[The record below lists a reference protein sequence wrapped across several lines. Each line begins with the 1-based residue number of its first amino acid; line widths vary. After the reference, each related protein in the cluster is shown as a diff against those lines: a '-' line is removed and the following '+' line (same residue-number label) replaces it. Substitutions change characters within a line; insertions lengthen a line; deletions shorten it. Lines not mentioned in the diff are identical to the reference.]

1 MSSDMQFGWGCL
13 FGFYYRLLA
22 SDRNH
27 MNCPFC
33 KSSFHIEHQARE
45 MMFGLRQKFTYL
57 ECSGCGVLVLAN
69 PPHNLSEH
77 YPKEYY
83 SFATR
88 NGFSGKVK
96 SLGLLLG
103 RFGLRRLIHTMFP
116 LAAVDL
122 IFRLDMTPRMKI
134 LDVGGGNGKL
144 AKELRQAGFNH
155 ALCIDPFTSEES
167 PYCRKITLSEI
178 NGTWDRI
185 MFHHSFE
192 HIEDQ
197 LGTLAEVR
205 NKLSSGG
212 ICLIR
217 VPIATWAWRHY
228 GEDWVQLDA
237 PRHMCIHTP
246 DSMAKAAQLSG
257 LSVTEV
263 QCDSTALQFWGSELY
278 RKDIPLAEGE
288 RNLSKY
294 FDAKTM
300 KKYAEEAKALNASG
314 QGDQAAFIITAA
326 SAAESF
332 PVGKPSRP

>member
-1 MSSDMQFGWGCL
+1 
-13 FGFYYRLLA
+13 
-22 SDRNH
+22 

-33 KSSFHIEHQARE
+33 KSSSHIEHQARE

-57 ECSGCGVLVLAN
+57 ECSGCGVLILAN
-69 PPHNLSEH
+69 PPQNLLNH
-77 YPKEYY
+77 YPREYY
-83 SFATR
+83 SFAAT
-88 NGFSGKVK
+88 NGLAGKLKLFSL
-96 SLGLLLG
+96 SLGRL
-103 RFGLRRLIHTMFP
+103 GLRRLIHSVLPMT
-116 LAAVDL
+116 AVDL
-122 IFRLDMTPRMKI
+122 IYRLNMTASMKI
-134 LDVGGGNGKL
+134 LDVGGGNGKRVQ
-144 AKELRQAGFNH
+144 ELRHAGFRR
-155 ALCIDPFTSEES
+155 ALCIDPFVSQES
-167 PYCRKITLSEI
+167 AYCRKITLSEV

-205 NKLSSGG
+205 NRLSPCG

-228 GEDWVQLDA
+228 GVDWVQLDA

-246 DSMAKAAQLSG
+246 SSMAKAAQISG

-263 QCDSTALQFWGSELY
+263 QCDSTAFQFWGSELY
-278 RKDIPLAEGE
+278 RKDIPLAEGQ
-288 RNLSKY
+288 RNLPKY

-300 KKYAEEAKALNASG
+300 KKYAEEAKTLNASG

>member
-1 MSSDMQFGWGCL
+1 
-13 FGFYYRLLA
+13 
-22 SDRNH
+22 

-33 KSSFHIEHQARE
+33 NSSSHIEHQARE
-45 MMFGLRQKFTYL
+45 MMFGLREKFTYF
-57 ECSGCGVLVLAN
+57 ECSNCGVLRLAN
-69 PPHNLSEH
+69 PPHNLSDH
-77 YPKEYY
+77 YPKGYY
-83 SFATR
+83 SFAAR
-88 NGFSGKVK
+88 NGFSGKLK

-103 RFGLRRLIHTMFP
+103 RFGLRRVIHSMAR
-116 LAAVDL
+116 LATVDL
-122 IFRLDMTPRMKI
+122 IYGLHMTPGMKI

-144 AKELRQAGFNH
+144 AKELRQAGFNY
-155 ALCIDPFTSEES
+155 ALCIDPFTSQES

-205 NKLSSGG
+205 NRLSPGG

-228 GEDWVQLDA
+228 GVDWVQLDA

-246 DSMAKAAQLSG
+246 DSLAKAAQLSG
-257 LSVTEV
+257 LSVAEV
-263 QCDSTALQFWGSELY
+263 KCDSTALQFWGSELY

-300 KKYAEEAKALNASG
+300 KKYAEKAKALNASG
-314 QGDQAAFIITAA
+314 QGDQAAFMITAA
-326 SAAESF
+326 SEAETAWRESS
-332 PVGKPSRP
+332 PRP

>member
-33 KSSFHIEHQARE
+33 KSSSHIEHQARE

-57 ECSGCGVLVLAN
+57 ECSGCGVLILAN
-69 PPHNLSEH
+69 PPQNLLNH
-77 YPKEYY
+77 YPREYY
-83 SFATR
+83 SFAAT
-88 NGFSGKVK
+88 NGLAGKLKLFSL
-96 SLGLLLG
+96 SLGRL
-103 RFGLRRLIHTMFP
+103 GLRRLIHSVLPMT
-116 LAAVDL
+116 AVDL
-122 IFRLDMTPRMKI
+122 IYRLNMTANMKI
-134 LDVGGGNGKL
+134 LDVGGGNGKRVQ
-144 AKELRQAGFNH
+144 ELRHAGFRR
-155 ALCIDPFTSEES
+155 ALCIDPFVSQES
-167 PYCRKITLSEI
+167 AYCRKITLSEV

-205 NKLSSGG
+205 NRLSPCG

-228 GEDWVQLDA
+228 GVDWVQLDA

-246 DSMAKAAQLSG
+246 SSMAKAAQISG

-263 QCDSTALQFWGSELY
+263 QCDSTAFQFWGSELY
-278 RKDIPLAEGE
+278 RKDIPLAEGQ
-288 RNLSKY
+288 RNLPKY

-300 KKYAEEAKALNASG
+300 KKYAEEAKTLNASG